1 MKYFTNI
8 ELRDLAISIIAVT
21 FIFSFQDFRSLFAI
35 SLGIITFSFLLRVFA
50 NKFSAKKLGCM
61 ATYKL
66 WPSGV
71 ALGIISMIL
80 EPITKILFVATGRT
94 EIMPY
99 SFGRWGFKIAKL
111 KEKHIGLIT
120 LSGITVHLFLA
131 IFFKFFQ
138 GDFFYYFS
146 FYNAMLAFFNLL
158 PAPQLD
164 GGKIFAWNLG
174 LWILL
179 TFLALFSIFVTF

>member
-1 MKYFTNI
+1 MKYFTKI
-8 ELRDLAISIIAVT
+8 ELRDLAISILTITV
-21 FIFSFQDFRSLFAI
+21 IFSFQDIGGLFAI
-35 SLGIITFSFLLRVFA
+35 ILGIITFSFILRVFA
-50 NKFSAKKLGCM
+50 NKFAAKKLGCM

-66 WPSGV
+66 WPSGI
-71 ALGIISMIL
+71 ALGIISMVL
-80 EPITKILFVATGRT
+80 QPITKILFVATGRT

-111 KEKHIGLIT
+111 KEKHFGLIA
-120 LSGITVHLFLA
+120 LSGIAVHLFLA

-138 GDFFYYFS
+138 GDFFFHLSYC
-146 FYNAMLAFFNLL
+146 NAMLAFFNLL

-164 GGKIFAWNLG
+164 GGRIFAWNLG